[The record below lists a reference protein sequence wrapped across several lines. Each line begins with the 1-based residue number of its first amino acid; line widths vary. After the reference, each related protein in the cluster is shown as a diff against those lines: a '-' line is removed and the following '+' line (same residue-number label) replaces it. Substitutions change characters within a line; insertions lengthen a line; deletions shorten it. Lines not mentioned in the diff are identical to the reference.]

1 MSRIMIDDFC
11 APNYIKAIAHQ
22 FAYPRR
28 THTQI
33 LNYINPIFC
42 ANPKWSYSQETPDWV
57 KVSIIYC
64 YAIIGGRKGFADN
77 IVCGKMYVIL
87 YLILSS
93 KY

>member
-28 THTQI
+28 THTQN

-42 ANPKWSYSQETPDWV
+42 ANPKWSYSQETPV
-57 KVSIIYC
+57 T
-64 YAIIGGRKGFADN
+64 N
-77 IVCGKMYVIL
+77 N
-87 YLILSS
+87 S
-93 KY
+93 KYIISIATG